1 MNARHRRAAAFA
13 ALILLFPFA
22 RPLRAAPVLGT
33 DPPGQCEADGCSYF
47 DARNRCILSP
57 SGGDRLRMLLDGA
70 LVTLKYRDRSVIFRK
85 IPDKALAVGH
95 RFMSYYDA
103 PGAGLHPIRLEILDV
118 VVRPKGACAPGAPG
132 CGVTHYK
139 SKIRIQSATGVLNVN
154 GSGRC
159 VSRPPQPES

>member
-1 MNARHRRAAAFA
+1 MNARHRHAAALA
-13 ALILLFPFA
+13 ALIVLFSAA
-22 RPLRAAPVLGT
+22 RPLHAAPVLGA

-47 DARNRCILSP
+47 DASHRCILSP
-57 SGGDRLRMLLDGA
+57 SAGDRLRMLLDGS

-118 VVRPKGACAPGAPG
+118 VVRPKGACPPGAPG
-132 CGVTHYK
+132 CDVSYYK
-139 SKIRIQSATGVLNVN
+139 SKIRIHSASGVLNVN